1 MCERVTKSTINKYT
15 SIRCCENEESERIR
29 PGGGVDR
36 MVVFWLATREGRDRV
51 GESEDI
57 FLKQI
62 IKGTPKRS

>member
-1 MCERVTKSTINKYT
+1 MKKEKEYAPEAVWI
-15 SIRCCENEESERIR
+15 
-29 PGGGVDR
+29 GWLF
-36 MVVFWLATREGRDRV
+36 FWLATREGRDRV